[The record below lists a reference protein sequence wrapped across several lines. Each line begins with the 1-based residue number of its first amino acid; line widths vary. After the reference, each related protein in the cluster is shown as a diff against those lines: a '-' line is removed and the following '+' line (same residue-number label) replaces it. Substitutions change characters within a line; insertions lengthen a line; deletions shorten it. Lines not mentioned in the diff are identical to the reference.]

1 MSLTRPTIIQKP
13 WAESGDKK
21 TIPVASQIGVTDGAA
36 SFVTGFPPDT
46 MIDIGDGGIAPDGLD
61 MNGILNIITQHI
73 RFINAG
79 GNPRFDATLCTE
91 IGGYPV
97 GVVLQDN
104 SGINLY
110 RNVAANNTTDFNTT
124 PASIGVSWIWLAGL
138 TRNIVAG
145 GGLTGGGSPATS
157 DVTLNIGVPGT
168 CGPSSTNAVT
178 EDSHTHALNFPTAGT
193 LTAGLGLTGGGSL
206 GGNVTLS
213 LGEPATCSGTTGNWL
228 YEDTHT
234 HALAAA
240 ATNVVGAIRIATNT
254 EAYAGS
260 SSLIAVPPAGLAY
273 VLTSLFGKR
282 SFSSS
287 DYIRIPDVPGG
298 LIFQWC
304 RVADSN
310 NTYSFPVTFPNVCF
324 GVWGTLNIDQQYPN
338 SPTSYVVSTSQFRIR
353 TGAAATSG
361 NYIYVLSVG
370 Y

>member
-1 MSLTRPTIIQKP
+1 MSLTRPIIIQKP

-21 TIPVASQIGVTDGAA
+21 TIPLTTSTPGAA
-36 SFVTGFPPDT
+36 SLAKGFPPET
-46 MIDIGDGGIAPDGLD
+46 MIDIGDGGISPDGLD

-145 GGLTGGGSPATS
+145 GGLTGGGAPTTS

-168 CGPSSTNAVT
+168 CGPSSINAVT
-178 EDSHTHALNFPTAGT
+178 EDSHTHALNFPSAGTITAG
-193 LTAGLGLTGGGSL
+193 GGLTGGGSL
-206 GGNVTLS
+206 DGSVS
-213 LGEPATCSGTTGNWL
+213 LYLGAPSTCSGSTSNAVT
-228 YEDTHT
+228 EDSHT
-234 HALAAA
+234 HSLAAA
-240 ATNVVGAIRIATNT
+240 ANDVVGVTRYATDSEALAGGVSVAAIT
-254 EAYAGS
+254 
-260 SSLIAVPPAGLAY
+260 PARLAY
-273 VLTSLFGKR
+273 VLTTLFGKR

-324 GVWGTLNIDQQYPN
+324 GVWGTLNIDGYSN
-338 SPTSYVVSTSQFRIR
+338 DAPTSYVVSTSQFRIR
-353 TGAAATSG
+353 TGDLVTSG
-361 NYIYVLSVG
+361 HYIYVLSVG